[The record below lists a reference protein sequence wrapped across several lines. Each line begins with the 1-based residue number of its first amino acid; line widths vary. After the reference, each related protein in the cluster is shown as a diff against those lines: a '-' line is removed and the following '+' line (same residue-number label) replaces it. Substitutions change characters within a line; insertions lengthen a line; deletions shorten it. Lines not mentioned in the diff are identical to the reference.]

1 MATPAQAER
10 KLPPAKPTAA
20 FQKATSIGR
29 DVQTPKIKR
38 QLAMRHLGPSR

>member
-10 KLPPAKPTAA
+10 KVPAPKPTAA
-20 FQKATSIGR
+20 LQKATSIGR
-29 DVQTPKIKR
+29 ASEKPSTKR